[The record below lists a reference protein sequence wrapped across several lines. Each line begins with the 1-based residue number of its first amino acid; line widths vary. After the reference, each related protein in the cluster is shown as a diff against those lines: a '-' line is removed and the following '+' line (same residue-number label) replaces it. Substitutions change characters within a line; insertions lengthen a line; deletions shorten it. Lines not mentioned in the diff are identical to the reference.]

1 MRDSLIYVHYEPLAH
16 MFATAGVTA
25 SDVLTA
31 HSRPWHHLLLLPPVS
46 DDELIDPHTGFNVVS
61 GQQEITTWLR
71 SKEARN
77 RAWLDFRHGPYL
89 QELTPNEIAELLYL
103 AHMRTHIQPPF
114 YYKLQNSLVFIPQK
128 SELAT
133 LYFRQTRQFDE
144 TLSAA
149 IVRHLRLA
157 ANEQPFWLR
166 LRQQDFPS
174 VAAPVMTALY
184 PLLEEGVMLDFGA
197 GVFSK
202 ANVVVP
208 LLTPRGRFV
217 PERQDELAQSQRR
230 GQLELDRTSGT
241 WRLAAE

>member
-128 SELAT
+128 KVSWRRCTFGKLAN
-133 LYFRQTRQFDE
+133 LTRPC
-144 TLSAA
+144 
-149 IVRHLRLA
+149 R
-157 ANEQPFWLR
+157 P
-166 LRQQDFPS
+166 
-174 VAAPVMTALY
+174 
-184 PLLEEGVMLDFGA
+184 PLCA
-197 GVFSK
+197 
-202 ANVVVP
+202 
-208 LLTPRGRFV
+208 
-217 PERQDELAQSQRR
+217 
-230 GQLELDRTSGT
+230 TSG
-241 WRLAAE
+241 WPLMSSRFGCGCVNRIFRVSRPR